1 MSLNYIKM
9 RLRRKQELSLK
20 VENVKKAYSGKIA
33 VDNISFKMD
42 EPGVFGLLG
51 TNGARE
57 NNHNKNDVRNY

>member
-1 MSLNYIKM
+1 M
-9 RLRRKQELSLK
+9 SLK